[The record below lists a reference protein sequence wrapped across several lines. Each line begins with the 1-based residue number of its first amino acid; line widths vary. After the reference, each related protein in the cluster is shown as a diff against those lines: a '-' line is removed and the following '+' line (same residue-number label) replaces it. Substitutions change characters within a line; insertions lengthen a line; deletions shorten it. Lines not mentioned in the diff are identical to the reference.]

1 MAGHAEFIIEAGK
14 ELGLGKEVYLCFR
27 DEALDHRPT
36 LIEQLRAMLSL
47 VHEVVF
53 DDTVVALGQA
63 RVLFKKKG

>member
-1 MAGHAEFIIEAGK
+1 M
-14 ELGLGKEVYLCFR
+14 KEVYLCFR

-53 DDTVVALGQA
+53 DDTVITLGQA
-63 RVLFKKKG
+63 RVLFKKK